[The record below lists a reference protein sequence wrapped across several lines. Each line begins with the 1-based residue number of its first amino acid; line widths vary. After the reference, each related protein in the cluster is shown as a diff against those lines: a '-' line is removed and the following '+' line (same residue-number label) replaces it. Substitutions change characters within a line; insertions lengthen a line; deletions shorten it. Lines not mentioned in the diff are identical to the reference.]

1 MRKTLRLL
9 AIAVVMLSFAFSV
22 SANGQNEG
30 GSTKLVFGDVS
41 WDSVQVHNR
50 IAAFII
56 QNGLEGNYEVEYV
69 PGDTL
74 PIISG
79 VIQGDIDIDMES
91 WHSNFRDAYE
101 KGIATGDMIDL
112 GPNYPDGPQGWWIPR
127 YLVEGPDAA
136 APGLKS
142 VADLPKYAHLFKD
155 PEDPDMGAIY
165 GGVAGWSQM
174 EISEQIFND
183 VGLGDTYN
191 LVIAGSGAALAGTM
205 VGAYE
210 KKEPWIGYYWA
221 PTAVLGKLDMIRLK
235 GSEYDKADVNI
246 LVNKR
251 VVEEAPEVAEFLK
264 KYSTTVDQNNEF
276 LAKMSAEDWDTQETA
291 IWFLK
296 NRDDVWTKWVDAATA
311 DKVKEA
317 LASM

>member
-1 MRKTLRLL
+1 MSKIMRIL
-9 AIAVVMLSFAFSV
+9 AFAMIILALTVSV
-22 SANGQNEG
+22 SAEGQSEAG
-30 GSTKLVFGDVS
+30 TVKLVFGDVS

-56 QNGLEGNYEVEYV
+56 QNGLEGNYEVDYV

-74 PIISG
+74 PIING

-101 KGIATGDMIDL
+101 KGIATGNMIDL

-127 YLVEGPDAA
+127 YLVEGSDAQ

-142 VADLPKYAHLFKD
+142 VADLPKYAHLFPD
-155 PEDPDMGAIY
+155 PEDPGKGAIY

-174 EISEQIFND
+174 EISEAIFNEA
-183 VGLGDTYN
+183 GLGDTYN

-210 KKEPWIGYYWA
+210 KREPWIGYYWA
-221 PTAVLGKLDMIRLK
+221 PTAVLGRLDMIRLK
-235 GSEYDKADVNI
+235 GSEYDKAEVNI

-251 VVEEAPEVAEFLK
+251 VVEEAPEVVEFLK
-264 KYSTTVDQNNEF
+264 NYSTTVDDNNEF

-296 NRDDVWTKWVDAATA
+296 NKEDVWTKWVDSAVA